1 MRKNKLL
8 FFAVVLIMAACH
20 QTKMVQSSDEQK
32 IAAFKSAASFAAD
45 NSLPYQQFTPSVQFV
60 SSLQI
65 PSKTNETLIEEQ
77 KAFIVSGGLP
87 GMQELKEWA
96 ELHTPLEA
104 YNIYEKF
111 IQANANHPY
120 INTYRQ
126 YGGWLILSRLKLLST
141 QNTNEIFAVL
151 QQLVQSQ
158 YEGYGLLNY
167 TLQYLRNQHMDEQ
180 KLVATAKQIMAYAP
194 TNINLK
200 EKIYVKGS
208 FSGADEMPMKKQVDS
223 LVQRYNRQK
232 IAENEF
238 AYQQIKQLSEGIMN

>member
-1 MRKNKLL
+1 
-8 FFAVVLIMAACH
+8 
-20 QTKMVQSSDEQK
+20 
-32 IAAFKSAASFAAD
+32 
-45 NSLPYQQFTPSVQFV
+45 
-60 SSLQI
+60 
-65 PSKTNETLIEEQ
+65 
-77 KAFIVSGGLP
+77 
-87 GMQELKEWA
+87 MQELKEWA

-126 YGGWLILSRLKLLST
+126 CGGWLILSRLKLLST

-158 YEGYGLLNY
+158 YEGYGFLNY

-194 TNINLK
+194 TTINLK
-200 EKIYVKGS
+200 EKIYEKGS
-208 FSGADEMPMKKQVDS
+208 FSGADEMPMKKQMDS

-232 IAENEF
+232 IAEIEF
-238 AYQQIKQLSEGIMN
+238 AYQQIKQLSEGILN